1 MDSLLL
7 RLLEDDSSSDEDYD
21 VAAIMLAD
29 LAKNEQPKHS
39 GSVQGHE
46 VVRRNKQKGDAKLF
60 DDYFA
65 EEHVFGPVTFRRRFR
80 MSKELFLRIA
90 GAVEAHC
97 PYFQQRRNAAGD
109 LGHSALKKITAA
121 LRMLAYGVPTDSLDE
136 TLYIAESTIIESL
149 REFVKAVV
157 EVFGEQYLRAPNEE
171 DTARLM
177 QMGAARGFP
186 GMLGCIDCMHWQWKN
201 CPTAWHGQFTGHCH
215 DPTIILEAVA
225 SHDL

>member
-1 MDSLLL
+1 
-7 RLLEDDSSSDEDYD
+7 
-21 VAAIMLAD
+21 
-29 LAKNEQPKHS
+29 
-39 GSVQGHE
+39 
-46 VVRRNKQKGDAKLF
+46 
-60 DDYFA
+60 
-65 EEHVFGPVTFRRRFR
+65 
-80 MSKELFLRIA
+80 MSKKLFLRIA

-121 LRMLAYGVPTDSLDE
+121 LRMLAYGVPADSLDE

-177 QMGAARGFP
+177 QMGAARGS
-186 GMLGCIDCMHWQWKN
+186 LGCLD
-201 CPTAWHGQFTGHCH
+201 A
-215 DPTIILEAVA
+215 
-225 SHDL
+225 